1 MKYMKVRTMNGPRL
15 LFFCVFIILGYKK
28 EFCYNILSNVDIVP
42 FSLIAFTICR
52 YNSTNSSAAFS
63 SVLWKGDSERK
74 SIGELLAI
82 RMSSVAVS
90 HGSAISNLVPLSSV
104 LYFYAAKRYAWRV
117 RFARSRIIWIRFG
130 MIYTGNLDAPSKHK
144 RATWSLTV

>member
-15 LFFCVFIILGYKK
+15 LFFCVFIILGCKK
-28 EFCYNILSNVDIVP
+28 EFCYNILSSVDIVP

-82 RMSSVAVS
+82 ICCCQPWLCNLKFSSVI
-90 HGSAISNLVPLSSV
+90 ISLIFQVMTISSKKIRLASKICTV
-104 LYFYAAKRYAWRV
+104 TDHLDQ
-117 RFARSRIIWIRFG
+117 IWHDIYGKFG
-130 MIYTGNLDAPSKHK
+130 C
-144 RATWSLTV
+144 TVKT